1 MSKDLILREVGEKAY
16 QRSKDELG
24 RGHLGKMAAMCD
36 AGVAGVGD
44 DVDEVLDG
52 ALERHPGKVFY
63 VRRIGS
69 CPAFHMF

>member
-1 MSKDLILREVGEKAY
+1 M
-16 QRSKDELG
+16 
-24 RGHLGKMAAMCD
+24 GKMAAMCD